1 MNSDRIMLSR
11 VADSL
16 FWMSRYLERAEHA
29 SRLLDVYLN
38 FMLEA
43 SDEVSERRLRD
54 LQTMLLSE
62 DVQDCAFDECL
73 RLLTF
78 SENHAASII
87 YNITQARENARNVR
101 EQISSEMWMEINK
114 LYLYIKNDEVA
125 RDWATA
131 PHDFFIEVRERSHL
145 FQGVTDATMMHNQG
159 WHFIQI
165 GRFLE
170 RSLNLLQLLQVQFA
184 DKSII
189 AAGLTIPEQYFNLVA
204 ILKSVTAF
212 EAYCKV
218 YNPNPQV
225 HHILDFL
232 LFNEEFPRSLRFCV
246 ERIRVSLNV
255 LNEITQRRQT
265 TRLGRTVGRLASMLR
280 YDEISDVQTLAV
292 YLEGIKQQI
301 GDCYDMLYESYIN
314 YSIESELRA

>member
-1 MNSDRIMLSR
+1 MLSR

-16 FWMSRYLERAEHA
+16 FWLSRYLERAEHA

-43 SDEVSERRLRD
+43 TDDISEKRLRD
-54 LQTMLLSE
+54 LRKMLLTD
-62 DVQDCAFDECL
+62 DVQDCDFDECL
-73 RLLTF
+73 RMLTF
-78 SENHAASII
+78 SENHAGSII
-87 YNITQARENARNVR
+87 FNITQARENARNVR

-114 LYLYIKNDEVA
+114 LYLYIKNDAVT

-170 RSLNLLQLLQVQFA
+170 RSLNLLQLLEVQFA
-184 DKSII
+184 DTPITTTEL
-189 AAGLTIPEQYFNLVA
+189 AVPEQYFNLVA
-204 ILKSVTAF
+204 VLKSVAAF

-218 YNPNPQV
+218 YNPNPQIR
-225 HHILDFL
+225 HILDFL

-246 ERIRVSLNV
+246 ERIRASLTV
-255 LNEITQRRQT
+255 LNQITQHRET
-265 TRLGRTVGRLASMLR
+265 ARLGRIVGRLASMLR
-280 YDEISDVQTLAV
+280 YDEISDVQTLAA

-301 GDCYDMLYESYIN
+301 NECYDMLYESYIN
-314 YSIESELRA
+314 YSIESELHA